1 MTEIQDSLTFVML
14 IVFISAGAV
23 QVSYYLF
30 VYIRFAMY
38 RQKTVSHESRPVSV
52 IVCARNEVN
61 NLRKYMAAILEQ
73 EYPEYEV
80 IVVNDC
86 SWDESGVFLEE
97 LQKKYSHLKVVTIKE
112 QEKYR
117 HAKKFALTLGI
128 KAAKNDVLLFTDADC
143 APSEK
148 NWLSGMQGAF
158 TGQTE
163 IVLGYGAYSKEK
175 GFLNKMIRFDT
186 FMIALNYFSFALAGM
201 PYMGVGR
208 NLAYLKSLFF
218 RTKGFAR
225 HYHLLS
231 GDDDLFV
238 NENATSANTRI
249 EVKPGSFTYS
259 DPKKTFGDWFIQKR
273 RHIGTG
279 KFYKAGHKFLLF
291 MNSFSGI
298 LFFASL
304 IALLVM
310 RFDWRII
317 VSLYAVKLLI
327 ELPILYISSK
337 KLQETGLVWL
347 FPLLEFFSTLLQPVF
362 FFSNLVTKQKP
373 WK

>member
-1 MTEIQDSLTFVML
+1 MKETRDSLTFVLL
-14 IVFISAGAV
+14 IIFVLTCVI
-23 QVSYYLF
+23 QVCYYLF
-30 VYIRFAMY
+30 VYIRFALHKKKPV
-38 RQKTVSHESRPVSV
+38 QQEPQPVSV

-61 NLRKYMAAILEQ
+61 NLRKYIHVVLEQ
-73 EYPEYEV
+73 VYPDFEV

-86 SWDESGVFLEE
+86 SWDESGIYLEE
-97 LQKKYSHLKVVTIKE
+97 IQNKYKHLKIVTIKE

-128 KAAKNDVLLFTDADC
+128 KSAKNDILLFTDADC
-143 APSEK
+143 MPASSTWIRDMHAHF
-148 NWLSGMQGAF
+148 NSG
-158 TGQTE
+158 TE
-163 IVLGYGAYSKEK
+163 IVLGYGSYRKEK

-186 FMIALNYFSFALAGM
+186 FFIALQYFSFALTGM

-208 NLAYLKSLFF
+208 NLSYRKSLFF
-218 RTKGFAR
+218 GTKGFAR

-238 NENATSANTRI
+238 NENATDKNTEI
-249 EVKPGSFTYS
+249 EIQPDSFTYS
-259 DPKKTFGDWFIQKR
+259 DPKKTFGEWFRQKA

-279 KFYKAGHKFLLF
+279 RYYKGMHKFLLF

-298 LFFASL
+298 LFFISL
-304 IALLVM
+304 IALLIL
-310 RFDWRII
+310 RYDWRI
-317 VSLYAVKLLI
+317 VLSLYIVKILV
-327 ELPILYISSK
+327 ELPVFYLSSK
-337 KLQETGLVWL
+337 KLQESDLVWL
-347 FPLLEFFSTLLQPVF
+347 FPVLEFFYTLLQPVF